1 MIGGLFFISI
11 VICCIVF
18 ACRRLQASHGRVIA
32 TNTSTGL
39 PQLNPPHPCQVPPA
53 FQQTYTCYPPPQ
65 LEQQQ
70 TLTPPQP
77 YNPEATEVNEPPPLS
92 YIEVTQGRSGGVY
105 TPSDPLPS
113 PSAPPPMDWHQSR
126 KREDSR
132 RVANK
137 ASLPLSVVYNSNT
150 ANNIQATG
158 WQIRKQSL

>member
-1 MIGGLFFISI
+1 MRVASLLFSVSKSYCTSLQCIMLIFYFFYRNNCWLSDWWAFLISI

-18 ACRRLQASHGRVIA
+18 ACRRRQASHGRVIA

-77 YNPEATEVNEPPPLS
+77 YNPEATEVSEPPTPS

-113 PSAPPPMDWHQSR
+113 PSAPPPVD
-126 KREDSR
+126 
-132 RVANK
+132 
-137 ASLPLSVVYNSNT
+137 
-150 ANNIQATG
+150 
-158 WQIRKQSL
+158 